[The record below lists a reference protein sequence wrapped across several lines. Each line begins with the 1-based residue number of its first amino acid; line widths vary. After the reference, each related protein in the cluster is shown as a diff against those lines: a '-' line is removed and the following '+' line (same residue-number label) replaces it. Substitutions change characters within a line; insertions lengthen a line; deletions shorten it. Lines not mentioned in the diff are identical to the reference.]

1 MTMTAEEL
9 VRMTVKDLRALA
21 ERHGVAGTSRLRKDQ
36 VIGALLPYAHSL
48 SKASPTLTTDPKPRG
63 SSTTATAIA
72 AAAPAPAVGSNP
84 GLAIPESYGLNRL
97 VLLAQDPLHIFAYWE
112 ISPLA
117 YAKAATE
124 AGPGATAVLLLHTA
138 SGAEQR
144 EVDLHGGNY
153 YLAVAP
159 GGTYR
164 AELALRA
171 RDGRLITLARSN
183 FVQTP
188 AASPSN
194 RTDTTWMEVDETFHE
209 LLALAGL
216 PGQDTS
222 SLSRLQ
228 ARNLDARVLDNS
240 ALAARGLSS
249 AALSRSASAL
259 LAEDLAGPR
268 PSSAS
273 LSSSALVQAP
283 SPR

>member
-1 MTMTAEEL
+1 MTAEEL
-9 VRMTVKDLRALA
+9 MRMTVKDLRALA
-21 ERHGVAGTSRLRKDQ
+21 ERHGIAGTSRLRKDQ
-36 VIGALLPYAHSL
+36 VISALLPHVLSL
-48 SKASPTLTTDPKPRG
+48 SKTAPSVVSDPTPKG
-63 SSTTATAIA
+63 SSGIVFTAAV
-72 AAAPAPAVGSNP
+72 PAPVVGPNP
-84 GLAIPESYGLNRL
+84 GLTIPESYGLDRL

-117 YAKAATE
+117 YAKAAGE

-138 SGAEQR
+138 TGAEQR
-144 EVDLHGGNY
+144 EVDLQGGNY

-188 AASPSN
+188 AGSPST
-194 RTDTTWMEVDETFHE
+194 RTDATWMEVDETFHE

-216 PGQDTS
+216 PGQDAS

-228 ARNLDARVLDNS
+228 ARTLDTRVLDDS

-249 AALSRSASAL
+249 AALSRRASAH
-259 LAEDLAGPR
+259 LAEDLVGMR
-268 PSSAS
+268 PSSSS
-273 LSSSALVQAP
+273 LSSAALIQAP
-283 SPR
+283 ASR

>member
-1 MTMTAEEL
+1 MTAEEL
-9 VRMTVKDLRALA
+9 MRMTVKDLRAVA
-21 ERHGVAGTSRLRKDQ
+21 ERRGIAGTGRLRKDQ
-36 VIGALLPYAHSL
+36 VIGALLPYVHSL
-48 SKASPTLTTDPKPRG
+48 SKAAPALPTDPTPSG
-63 SSTTATAIA
+63 SSATAIA

-84 GLAIPESYGLNRL
+84 GLAIPESYGLDRL

-117 YAKAATE
+117 YAKAAAE
-124 AGPGATAVLLLHTA
+124 AGPGATAVLLPHTA
-138 SGAEQR
+138 TGAEQR

-164 AELALRA
+164 AELALRS

-188 AASPSN
+188 AAGPST
-194 RTDTTWMEVDETFHE
+194 RTDATWMEVDETFHE

-228 ARNLDARVLDNS
+228 ARTLDTRVLDES
-240 ALAARGLSS
+240 ALAARGISS
-249 AALSRSASAL
+249 ATLSRRASDH
-259 LAEDLAGPR
+259 LAEDLAGAR
-268 PSSAS
+268 PSSSS

-283 SPR
+283 NPR